1 MITQRKRWVPG
12 SPRIRCFEPSIEER
26 KKQFMGHSEVSFIPP
41 KSHSGLGVLVPPTAG
56 LAVDNFGLRLMPR
69 LVLCR
74 QTLNLLQMI
83 QIMASE
89 RFQLH
94 PQGDDPPLRVES
106 GPPEVL
112 LGGTAKEPNL

>member
-1 MITQRKRWVPG
+1 
-12 SPRIRCFEPSIEER
+12 
-26 KKQFMGHSEVSFIPP
+26 
-41 KSHSGLGVLVPPTAG
+41 
-56 LAVDNFGLRLMPR
+56 MPR
-69 LVLCR
+69 FVLCC

-83 QIMASE
+83 QVMAGE

-112 LGGTAKEPNL
+112 LGGMAKKPNL